1 MNAHNDAKR
10 LFDQNLDARLVLAA
24 VRLRFAALVDL
35 LVARWL
41 QRCAANAEAA
51 QWLFK
56 ADRKPTPQF
65 GMRVSLVA
73 PAARWD
79 ESP

>member
-24 VRLRFAALVDL
+24 ARLRFAALVDR

-41 QRCAANAEAA
+41 QRCAVNAEAA
-51 QWLFK
+51 QSLFRARSH
-56 ADRKPTPQF
+56 ADTSVRD
-65 GMRVSLVA
+65 
-73 PAARWD
+73 AR
-79 ESP
+79 EACRSSCALG